1 MELSIKMTDKRVK
14 SIKSVKTPKIK
25 TGVLNK
31 GKVFKII
38 LAIFLVLITSTVFY
52 FLYKGYKATKDFGF
66 QFNPGQIIEKKK
78 IPELKKDSTG
88 KYTNVLIVGI
98 DTRENTQLLNT
109 DVIIVGSYN
118 HETKNIVMIS
128 VPRDFHAQTH
138 LDKIWFNKINSTYMV
153 NEKKLEGSGL
163 PVLEQVVEGI
173 TGLEIQYHA
182 MIDFNGFVDLIDA
195 VGGVYVNVE
204 NSFTDYMY
212 PLRSGYQTISFKAGP
227 QLMDGDTALK
237 YARSR
242 HSQQNGEGS
251 DYARA
256 RRQQKVIDALKD
268 AILSSETLL
277 NPTKLMN
284 MFSSVQNNVKVSEF
298 TLEDIQAGV
307 NILKNMKDD
316 TTSSTYSFVLD
327 PTIGNYSL
335 IGTDIVKN
343 AGYAIAPK
351 EGLGKYTKIQ
361 EFIQLSLN
369 NPPLYSENPSIYI
382 YNTGLGYQDTYTK
395 TNELRTHFKY
405 LNIRFM
411 GTRYSDKEGVYIYSN
426 KEGEY
431 SSSVNTLATYLKI
444 ENLTK
449 PEYITTRLN
458 NEDIVLLFGK
468 PIVVQETV
476 TTESTQ

>member
-1 MELSIKMTDKRVK
+1 
-14 SIKSVKTPKIK
+14 
-25 TGVLNK
+25 
-31 GKVFKII
+31 
-38 LAIFLVLITSTVFY
+38 
-52 FLYKGYKATKDFGF
+52 
-66 QFNPGQIIEKKK
+66 
-78 IPELKKDSTG
+78 
-88 KYTNVLIVGI
+88 
-98 DTRENTQLLNT
+98 
-109 DVIIVGSYN
+109 
-118 HETKNIVMIS
+118 
-128 VPRDFHAQTH
+128 
-138 LDKIWFNKINSTYMV
+138 
-153 NEKKLEGSGL
+153 KLEGSGL

-182 MIDFNGFVDLIDA
+182 MINFNGFVELIDA

-212 PLRSGYQTISFKAGP
+212 PLRDGYQTISFKAGP

-237 YARSR
+237 YSRSR

-277 NPTKLMN
+277 NPTKLMA
-284 MFSSVQNNVKVSEF
+284 MFSSIQNNVKVSEF

-307 NILKNMKDD
+307 DILKDIKEE

-335 IGTDIVKN
+335 IGTDVVKN

-351 EGLGKYTKIQ
+351 EGLGQYTKIK
-361 EFIQLSLN
+361 EFVQLSLN

-382 YNTGLGYQDTYTK
+382 YNTGLGYQETYTK
-395 TNELRTHFKY
+395 TNELREHFKY

-411 GTRYSDKEGVYIYSN
+411 GTKYSDKEGVYIYSN

-431 SSSVNTLATYLKI
+431 SSSVNTLASYLKI
-444 ENLTK
+444 ENISK

-458 NEDIVLLFGK
+458 NEDISLLFGK
-468 PIVVQETV
+468 AVVVQPTE
-476 TTESTQ
+476 ESTQ

>member
-1 MELSIKMTDKRVK
+1 MTDKEINK
-14 SIKSVKTPKIK
+14 IKSVKTPKAKVGGIK
-25 TGVLNK
+25 K
-31 GKVFKII
+31 GKILKILLAVFLI
-38 LAIFLVLITSTVFY
+38 LFTSTIFY

-66 QFNPGQIIEKKK
+66 QFTPGQIIEKKK
-78 IPELKKDSTG
+78 DPELRKDSTG

-98 DTRENTQLLNT
+98 DTRENTGLLNT

-118 HETKNIVMIS
+118 HETKDIVMIS

-153 NEKKLEGSGL
+153 NEQKLEGSGL

-182 MIDFNGFVDLIDA
+182 MINFNGFVELIDA

-212 PLRSGYQTISFKAGP
+212 PSGYKYQTVSFQAGP
-227 QLMDGDTALK
+227 QLMDGETALK

-277 NPTKLMN
+277 NPTKLMA
-284 MFSSVQNNVKVSEF
+284 MFSSIQNNVKVSEF

-307 NILKNMKDD
+307 DILKNIKED

-335 IGTDIVKN
+335 IGTDVVKN

-351 EGLGKYTKIQ
+351 DGLGQYTKIK
-361 EFIQLSLN
+361 EFVQLSLN
-369 NPPLYSENPSIYI
+369 NPSLYSENPSIYI
-382 YNTGLGYQDTYTK
+382 YNTGLGYQETYTK
-395 TNELRTHFKY
+395 TNELREHFKY

-411 GTRYSDKEGVYIYSN
+411 GTKYSDKEGVYIYSN

-431 SSSVNTLATYLKI
+431 SSSVNTLASYLKI

-458 NEDIVLLFGK
+458 NEDISLLFGK
-468 PIVVQETV
+468 AVVAPPTE
-476 TTESTQ
+476 ESTQ

>member
-1 MELSIKMTDKRVK
+1 MELSIKMTDKQVK
-14 SIKSVKTPKIK
+14 SIKSVKTPKVEVGEVK
-25 TGVLNK
+25 K
-31 GKVFKII
+31 KKVFKILLAVFLI
-38 LAIFLVLITSTVFY
+38 LFTSTAFY

-66 QFNPGQIIEKKK
+66 QFTPGQIIEKKK
-78 IPELKKDSTG
+78 EPELKKDSTG
-88 KYTNVLIVGI
+88 KYTNVLMVGI

-118 HETKNIVMIS
+118 HETKDIVMIS
-128 VPRDFHAQTH
+128 VPRDFHAQTN

-153 NEKKLEGSGL
+153 NEQKLKGSGL
-163 PVLEQVVEGI
+163 PVLEEVVEGI

-182 MIDFNGFVDLIDA
+182 MINFNGFVELIDA
-195 VGGVYVNVE
+195 VGGVYINVE

-212 PLRSGYQTISFKAGP
+212 PLGYRYQTVTFKAGP
-227 QLMDGDTALK
+227 QLMDGETALK
-237 YARSR
+237 YTRSR

-268 AILSSETLL
+268 AVLSSETLL
-277 NPTKLMN
+277 NPTKLMA
-284 MFSSVQNNVKVSEF
+284 MFSTIQNNVKVSVF

-307 NILKNMKDD
+307 EILEDMKEK

-335 IGTDIVKN
+335 IGTDVVKN

-351 EGLGKYTKIQ
+351 EGLGQYTKIK

-369 NPPLYSENPSIYI
+369 NPSLYSENPSIYI
-382 YNTGLGYQDTYTK
+382 YNTGLGYQETYTK
-395 TNELRTHFKY
+395 TNELREHFKY

-411 GTRYSDKEGVYIYSN
+411 GSKYSDKEGVYIYSN

-431 SSSVNTLATYLKI
+431 SSSVNALASYLKI

-458 NEDIVLLFGK
+458 NEDISLLFGK
-468 PIVVQETV
+468 AVVEPPTE
-476 TTESTQ
+476 ESTQ

>member
-1 MELSIKMTDKRVK
+1 MELSIKMTDKQVK
-14 SIKSVKTPKIK
+14 SIGPIKTPKIE
-25 TGVLNK
+25 VESIRK
-31 GKVFKII
+31 GKIFKIL
-38 LAIFLVLITSTVFY
+38 LAIFLIIITSTIFY
-52 FLYKGYKATKDFGF
+52 FLYKGYKATKEFGF
-66 QFNPGQIIEKKK
+66 QFTPGQIIENKKE
-78 IPELKKDSTG
+78 PELQKDSTG

-118 HETKNIVMIS
+118 HETKDIVMIS
-128 VPRDFHAQTH
+128 VPRDFHAQTD
-138 LDKIWFNKINSTYMV
+138 LDKVWFNKINSVYMV
-153 NEKKLEGSGL
+153 NEQKLEGSGL

-182 MIDFNGFVDLIDA
+182 MINFNGFIELIDA
-195 VGGVYVNVE
+195 VGGIYVNVE

-212 PLRSGYQTISFKAGP
+212 PLGYGYQTVSFEAGP

-256 RRQQKVIDALKD
+256 RRQQKIIDALKD

-277 NPTKLMN
+277 NPTKLMA

-307 NILKNMKDD
+307 NILKNMEED

-335 IGTDIVKN
+335 IGTDVVKN

-351 EGLGKYTKIQ
+351 EGLGQYTKIK

-382 YNTGLGYQDTYTK
+382 YNTGLGYQETYTK
-395 TNELRTHFKY
+395 ANELREHFKY

-411 GTRYSDKEGVYIYSN
+411 GTKYSDKQGIYIYSN

-431 SSSVNTLATYLKI
+431 SSSVSTLASYLKI
-444 ENLTK
+444 ENITK

-458 NEDIVLLFGK
+458 NEDISLLFGK
-468 PIVVQETV
+468 PIVAPTE
-476 TTESTQ
+476 ESTQ